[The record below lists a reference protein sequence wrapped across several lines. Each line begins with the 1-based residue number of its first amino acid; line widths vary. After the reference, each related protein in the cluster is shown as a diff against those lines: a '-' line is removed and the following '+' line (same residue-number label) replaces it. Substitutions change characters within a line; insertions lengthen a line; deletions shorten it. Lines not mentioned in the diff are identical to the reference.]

1 MQSWRDILF
10 NQFLSLSADECE
22 VFAQKIMEDEE
33 LAVMTGTAEIRN
45 WLEDRAVELRE
56 EEYEDE

>member
-33 LAVMTGTAEIRN
+33 LAVMRGTAEIRN

>member
-33 LAVMTGTAEIRN
+33 LSLMRGTAEIRN

>member
-1 MQSWRDILF
+1 MQWRDKLF
-10 NQFLSLSADECE
+10 EQFLSLSADECE

-33 LAVMTGTAEIRN
+33 LAVMRGTAEIRN